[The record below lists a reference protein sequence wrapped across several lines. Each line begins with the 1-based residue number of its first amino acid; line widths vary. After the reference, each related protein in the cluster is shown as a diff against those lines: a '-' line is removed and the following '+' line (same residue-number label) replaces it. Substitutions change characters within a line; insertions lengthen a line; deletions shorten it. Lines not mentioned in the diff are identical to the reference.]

1 MAQFEDSRSSL
12 SSVAAGVAG
21 VRESLARL
29 TQAIG
34 SLEDEAEQLRV
45 SAAVSASEV
54 AVLER
59 DPLPGVTEEA
69 GAAELEDLLSL
80 LKPTPELLPELDL
93 STFLPEP
100 EPAVES
106 EPESVSSS
114 ESLAFGALDRTV
126 AAPLVTYVHP
136 RETPK
141 PAEPVRDPALS
152 GPPDVSS
159 WEASEGELAALDR
172 FFSSD
177 VEPEPSQKWLLE
189 N

>member
-1 MAQFEDSRSSL
+1 MAEFEDSRSSL

-45 SAAVSASEV
+45 SAAVRASEV

-59 DPLPGVTEEA
+59 SPVPEVTEEA
-69 GAAELEDLLSL
+69 SAAELEDLLSL
-80 LKPTPELLPELDL
+80 LKPTPALRPELDMSAFL
-93 STFLPEP
+93 SAPAPVVEREP
-100 EPAVES
+100 EPVN
-106 EPESVSSS
+106 SS
-114 ESLAFGALDRTV
+114 EGLAFGAPEQAV
-126 AAPLVTYVHP
+126 AAQLVTYVHP
-136 RETPK
+136 RETPT
-141 PAEPVRDPALS
+141 PAEPVSDPAPS
-152 GPPDVSS
+152 EIPDVSS

-177 VEPEPSQKWLLE
+177 VEPEPSQKWLLD